1 MSMLPQSPSVA
12 PSPSSDAMKTNP
24 VQRKVDN
31 DHEYLRF
38 YVDPVLMPL
47 IETLLLYQP
56 QCIHEFIRDY
66 TDDSK
71 VKRFQHRKYTFPSR
85 RSGIRDG
92 MVEYMSSKV
101 IPLMDDLSRQILK
114 RRPANVR
121 GNACHRAYCLAI

>member
-1 MSMLPQSPSVA
+1 MRVQPHTRSVTPPQLSYSI
-12 PSPSSDAMKTNP
+12 KTNP
-24 VQRKVDN
+24 GHRKVDN
-31 DHEYLRF
+31 DHEYLRAH
-38 YVDPVLMPL
+38 VDPVLMPL

-71 VKRFQHRKYTFPSR
+71 VERFQHRKYAFPSR

-101 IPLMDDLSRQILK
+101 IPVMDDLSRQILK
-114 RRPANVR
+114 GKPNNVR
-121 GNACHRAYCLAI
+121 GNARSHIDCGAI